1 MKKNVSIKVIA
12 DVICPWCFIGCSYLN
27 KSMLKRDNIIFKID
41 WQTYYLN
48 PSMPYLGMDRKRYLK
63 NKFGNQAN
71 IVESQIISTAN
82 NSKIEINLEKISITP
97 NTRKIHQ
104 TINLL
109 KKEKNN
115 KSYQLAYK
123 FMRDYFIN
131 GIDLRNDEYIS
142 KSYLY
147 YNSSKNKDF
156 KNETN
161 YLDGHQPFLTFD
173 FMSGV
178 PVFIFNDRWTIHGA
192 QSSKILETAID
203 IAAND

>member
-1 MKKNVSIKVIA
+1 MKKNVNIKVIA
-12 DVICPWCFIGCSYLN
+12 DVICPWCFIGCSHLN
-27 KSMLKRDNIIFKID
+27 KSILKRDNIKFKID

-48 PSMPYLGMDRKRYLK
+48 PSMPYLGMDRKQYLK

-71 IVESQIISTAN
+71 IIESQIIRTAN
-82 NSKIEINLEKISITP
+82 NSKIEINLKKISITP

-115 KSYQLAYK
+115 KSYQLAFK
-123 FMRDYFIN
+123 FMSDYFVK

-142 KSYLY
+142 KTCLDY
-147 YNSSKNKDF
+147 YSSKKKDF
-156 KNETN
+156 KNETS
-161 YLDGHQPFLTFD
+161 YLDGHQQFLNFD

>member
-1 MKKNVSIKVIA
+1 MKKNVNIKVIA

-27 KSMLKRDNIIFKID
+27 KSMLKRDKINFKID
-41 WQTYYLN
+41 WQSYYIN
-48 PSMPYLGMDRKRYLK
+48 PSMPFLGMDRKKYLK

-71 IVESQIISTAN
+71 SVESQIISTAKN
-82 NSKIEINLEKISITP
+82 YNIEINLEKISTTP

-115 KSYQLAYK
+115 KSYQLAFK
-123 FMRDYFIN
+123 FMNDYFVN

-142 KSYLY
+142 KSYLD

-156 KNETN
+156 NNETN
-161 YLDGHQPFLTFD
+161 YLDGDQPFLNFD

>member
-1 MKKNVSIKVIA
+1 MKKNVKIKVIA
-12 DVICPWCFIGCSYLN
+12 DVICPWCFIGCSHLN
-27 KSMLKRDNIIFKID
+27 KSMLKRNNIRFKID

-48 PSMPYLGMDRKRYLK
+48 PSMPYLGMDRKKYLK
-63 NKFGNQAN
+63 TKFANQASS
-71 IVESQIISTAN
+71 VESQIINIAN
-82 NSKIEINLEKISITP
+82 NSSIEINLEKISNTP
-97 NTRKIHQ
+97 NTRKVHQ

-109 KKEKNN
+109 KKENNN
-115 KSYQLAYK
+115 KSYELAFK
-123 FMRDYFIN
+123 FMRDYFVN
-131 GIDLRNDEYIS
+131 GIDLRSDEYIS
-142 KSYLY
+142 KSYLD

-156 KNETN
+156 KTETN
-161 YLDGHQPFLTFD
+161 YLEGHQPFLNFD

>member
-12 DVICPWCFIGCSYLN
+12 DVICPWCFIGCSFLN
-27 KSMLKRDNIIFKID
+27 KSMLKRDNIKFKID
-41 WQTYYLN
+41 WQSYYLN
-48 PSMPYLGMDRKRYLK
+48 PSMPYLGMDRKKYLK

-115 KSYQLAYK
+115 KSYQLAFK
-123 FMRDYFIN
+123 FMSDYFVN
-131 GIDLRNDEYIS
+131 GIDLRSDEYIS
-142 KSYLY
+142 KSCLDY
-147 YNSSKNKDF
+147 YSSENKDF
-156 KNETN
+156 KNETS
-161 YLDGHQPFLTFD
+161 YLDGHQPFLNFD

>member
-1 MKKNVSIKVIA
+1 MKKKVNIKVVA

-27 KSMLKRDNIIFKID
+27 KAMLKRDNIQFKID
-41 WQTYYLN
+41 WQSFYLN
-48 PSMPYLGMDRKRYLK
+48 PSMPYLGIDRKKYLK

-82 NSKIEINLEKISITP
+82 NSGIEINLEKISNTP

-104 TINLL
+104 IINLL

-115 KSYQLAYK
+115 KSYQLAFK
-123 FMRDYFIN
+123 FMSDYFVN
-131 GIDLRNDEYIS
+131 GIDLRNEEYVS
-142 KSYLY
+142 KAYLDN
-147 YNSSKNKDF
+147 NSTKDKELKNKI
-156 KNETN
+156 N
-161 YLDGHQPFLTFD
+161 YLEGHQPFLNFD
-173 FMSGV
+173 FISGV

>member
-1 MKKNVSIKVIA
+1 MKNVNIKVIA
-12 DVICPWCFIGCSYLN
+12 DVICPWCFIGCSFLN
-27 KSMLKRDNIIFKID
+27 KSMLKRDNVKFKID
-41 WQTYYLN
+41 WQSYYLN
-48 PSMPYLGMDRKRYLK
+48 PSMPYLGMDRKKYLK

-71 IVESQIISTAN
+71 IVESQIINIAN
-82 NSKIEINLEKISITP
+82 HSKIKINLEKISNTP

-104 TINLL
+104 TINLI
-109 KKEKNN
+109 KKENNN
-115 KSYQLAYK
+115 KSYQLAFK
-123 FMRDYFIN
+123 FMSDYFVN

-142 KSYLY
+142 KSYLDY
-147 YNSSKNKDF
+147 TSYKNTDF
-156 KNETN
+156 KKETN
-161 YLDGHQPFLTFD
+161 YLDNQQPFLNFD

>member
-1 MKKNVSIKVIA
+1 MKKKISIKVIA
-12 DVICPWCFIGCSYLN
+12 DVICPWCFIGCVYLN

-71 IVESQIISTAN
+71 IVESQIINTAK
-82 NSKIEINLEKISITP
+82 NSKIEINLDKISITP

-115 KSYQLAYK
+115 KSYQLAFK
-123 FMRDYFIN
+123 FMSDYFVN

-142 KSYLY
+142 NSYLD
-147 YNSSKNKDF
+147 YNSSKYKDS

-161 YLDGHQPFLTFD
+161 YLDGHQPFLNFD